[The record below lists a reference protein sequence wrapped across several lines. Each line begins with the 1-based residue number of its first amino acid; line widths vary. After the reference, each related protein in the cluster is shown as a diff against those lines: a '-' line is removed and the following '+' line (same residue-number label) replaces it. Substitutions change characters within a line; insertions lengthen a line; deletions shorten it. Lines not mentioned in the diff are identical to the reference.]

1 MAFLS
6 YRKVEQKKKKFF
18 GLEFCM
24 LSFSILMDFG
34 SFGILWERCDSRR
47 RPPTENVLLG
57 SKQNNKLLFCE
68 FCEILRPN
76 NEVGPFCDSVSHS
89 AIRETTGPFYRIG
102 TILHGVL
109 IICDMMRH
117 APVVVAALHRL
128 RLGRVCQTRYHSKN
142 FFFCALPIVLVPERP
157 FLYSVL
163 SKK

>member
-1 MAFLS
+1 
-6 YRKVEQKKKKFF
+6 
-18 GLEFCM
+18 M
-24 LSFSILMDFG
+24 L
-34 SFGILWERCDSRR
+34 
-47 RPPTENVLLG
+47 
-57 SKQNNKLLFCE
+57 

-128 RLGRVCQTRYHSKN
+128 RLGRVSQTRYHSKN
-142 FFFCALPIVLVPERP
+142 FFLVLCQLYWFQNDP
-157 FLYSVL
+157 FYTLCYQKNNHL
-163 SKK
+163 NNN